1 MLELI
6 VLLFHLQYLH
16 LDVNGSW
23 FICFNLE
30 VTDFLVGYVQHGLQD
45 EIFGRFDM
53 QVVRHV
59 GYFKRSDFMYTGN
72 GKAENHE
79 LSFLFI

>member
-6 VLLFHLQYLH
+6 VLLFHLQDLH

-30 VTDFLVGYVQHGLQD
+30 VTDFLVGYV
-45 EIFGRFDM
+45 
-53 QVVRHV
+53 
-59 GYFKRSDFMYTGN
+59 
-72 GKAENHE
+72 
-79 LSFLFI
+79 